1 MNYENSKI
9 DLICQHCMDGS
20 IIPIKFRV
28 QDEDGVLQECH
39 IKGYKDTSE
48 AGMLSFDCNT
58 IVNNMTKKV
67 KIYTSQ
73 ISNDGI
79 WRVKY

>member
-28 QDEDGVLQECH
+28 QDEDGVLQECY

-79 WRVKY
+79 GRVKF